1 MLALH
6 QVIHNGDHIE
16 QKGGNKNSGKTV
28 EGSSGEVLAL
38 RKENE
43 LLRAQ
48 VEDLKKRC
56 QEYFD
61 LILKLTDKK

>member
-16 QKGGNKNSGKTV
+16 QKGGSKNSGKTV
-28 EGSSGEVLAL
+28 EESSGEVLAM
-38 RKENE
+38 RKEIE

-48 VEDLKKRC
+48 VEELKERNM
-56 QEYFD
+56 EYFD
-61 LILKLTDKK
+61 LILKLTEKK